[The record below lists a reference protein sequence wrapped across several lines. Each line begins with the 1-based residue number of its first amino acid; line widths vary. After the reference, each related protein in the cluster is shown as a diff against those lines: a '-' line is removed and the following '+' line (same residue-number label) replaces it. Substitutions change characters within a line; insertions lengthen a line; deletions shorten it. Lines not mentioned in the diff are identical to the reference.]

1 MNADWCSHR
10 SRMVDTRPT
19 RWNGGGL
26 RLTSAATA
34 RCDRKL
40 KMGRSIES

>member
-1 MNADWCSHR
+1 MNADWCFHR
-10 SRMVDTRPT
+10 SRMVDTLPT

-26 RLTSAATA
+26 RPTSAATA

-40 KMGRSIES
+40 STGRSTES